1 MRIQTPSRLL
11 PTLFLTCAALGLSAC
26 GGDENL
32 SRTFGL
38 VRDAPDEFRVTT
50 RAPLSMPPEFT
61 LRPPRPGAARPQEL
75 SERQQ
80 AEQALVPQLALE
92 NATSSSRATPGQDAL
107 VSAAGPSA
115 PSDIRTQVDQ
125 DAQLDT
131 GNRAFTEQLMFWKT
145 PEEPGV
151 AVDPERESKRLREN
165 AALGQNTRSGDTP
178 IIQRRRRSLLDSIF

>member
-1 MRIQTPSRLL
+1 MRKIPTRLL
-11 PTLFLTCAALGLSAC
+11 LCGAVLGLSAC

-50 RAPLSMPPEFT
+50 RAPLSMPPEYT

-92 NATSSSRATPGQDAL
+92 GSPTARQSVGQQAL
-107 VSAAGPSA
+107 LSAAGPDA
-115 PSDIRTQVDQ
+115 PQDIRAQVDQ
-125 DAQLDT
+125 DASLDT
-131 GNRAFTEQLMFWKT
+131 GNRAFTEQLMFWRKPT
-145 PEEPGV
+145 EPGV
-151 AVDPERESKRLREN
+151 AVDPEREAKRLREN
-165 AALGQNTRSGDTP
+165 AALGQNVTAGDTP
-178 IIQRRRRSLLDSIF
+178 IIQRKRKSLLDSIF

>member
-1 MRIQTPSRLL
+1 MRHTPFRLL
-11 PTLFLTCAALGLSAC
+11 ILGAALGLSAC
-26 GGDENL
+26 GGDNDGL
-32 SRTFGL
+32 ARTFGL

-92 NATSSSRATPGQDAL
+92 SSGTGGRQSMGQQAL
-107 VSAAGPSA
+107 LSAAGPDA
-115 PSDIRTQVDQ
+115 PSDIRAQVDK

-131 GNRAFTEQLMFWKT
+131 GNRDFTEQLLFWKT
-145 PEEPGV
+145 PQEPGV
-151 AVDPERESKRLREN
+151 ALDPEREAKRLREN
-165 AALGQNTRSGDTP
+165 AALGQNTTSGDTP
-178 IIQRRRRSLLDSIF
+178 IIQRRRRGLLDGIF

>member
-1 MRIQTPSRLL
+1 MRIQTPSSRLL

-80 AEQALVPQLALE
+80 AEQALVH
-92 NATSSSRATPGQDAL
+92 
-107 VSAAGPSA
+107 
-115 PSDIRTQVDQ
+115 
-125 DAQLDT
+125 
-131 GNRAFTEQLMFWKT
+131 MF
-145 PEEPGV
+145 
-151 AVDPERESKRLREN
+151 RLY
-165 AALGQNTRSGDTP
+165 
-178 IIQRRRRSLLDSIF
+178 